1 MRNQLKKNK
10 DILPPVSMQ
19 ILKKD
24 LLIGEKTDF
33 HNRIDTDRCF
43 VKRILLKAEKCFCVN
58 DYFIFIRE

>member
-19 ILKKD
+19 ILKKIY
-24 LLIGEKTDF
+24 LSGKTDF

-43 VKRILLKAEKCFCVN
+43 VKRILLKAERVFA
-58 DYFIFIRE
+58 